1 MFKTKQVA
9 VIMSVYQSDRAE
21 FLVQAIESVLSQR
34 DIVDLYIYRD
44 GPVGDDL
51 QSILESYEMN
61 DSVQCF
67 YSENNLGLAFS
78 LNILIDRVVNS
89 KYEFIARMDS
99 DDICRDRRFLKQVG
113 FLSNNPDISVCGTFC
128 HEFGA
133 SYALDTKCLPTDH
146 QSLLNFSISRCPFIH
161 PSVMFR
167 SSIFKT
173 GVRYPV
179 DTALT
184 EDMALWFQLLQLGFK
199 FANLS
204 EPLLDY
210 RLTEDTVSRRKGG
223 DKAMSEFII
232 RFKYMFIL
240 KKVSLSNII
249 KIFSRLL
256 FHILPVSMLKLAY
269 KVFR

>member
-1 MFKTKQVA
+1 MFKTKQVS
-9 VIMSVYQSDRAE
+9 VIMSVYRSDKAE
-21 FLVQAIESVLSQR
+21 FIVQAIESVLAQR

-51 QSILESYEMN
+51 QSTLENYEMN

-67 YSENNLGLAFS
+67 YSEQNLGLAFA
-78 LNILIDRVVNS
+78 LNALIDSVVNS
-89 KYEFIARMDS
+89 EYEFIARMDS
-99 DDICRDRRFLKQVG
+99 DDICRDRRFLKQVE
-113 FLSNNPDISVCGTFC
+113 FLDNNPDISVCGTFC

-146 QSLLNFSISRCPFIH
+146 ESLLNFSIARCPFIH

-167 SSIFKT
+167 SSIFET

-179 DTALT
+179 DTTLT
-184 EDMALWFQLLQLGFK
+184 EDMALWFHLLQLGFK

-240 KKVSLSNII
+240 KRVSLSNII

-256 FHILPVSMLKLAY
+256 FHILPIPMLKLAY
-269 KVFR
+269 KAFR

>member
-1 MFKTKQVA
+1 MFKAKNVA
-9 VIMSVYQSDRAE
+9 VIMSVYRSDRAE
-21 FLVQAIESVLSQR
+21 FLVQAIESVLAQR
-34 DIVDLYIYRD
+34 DIVDLFIYRD

-51 QSILESYEMN
+51 QSTLESYETS
-61 DSVQCF
+61 DSVRCI
-67 YSENNLGLAFS
+67 YSENNLGLAFA
-78 LNILIDRVVNS
+78 LNVLIDEVLNS
-89 KYEFIARMDS
+89 NYDFIARMDS
-99 DDICRDRRFLKQVG
+99 DDICRDRRFLKQVE
-113 FLSNNPDISVCGTFC
+113 FLDNNPDISVCGTFC

-167 SSIFKT
+167 SSIFKR
-173 GVRYPV
+173 GIRYPV
-179 DTALT
+179 DTTLT
-184 EDMALWFQLLQLGFK
+184 EDMALWFHLLQLGFK

-210 RLTEDTVSRRKGG
+210 RLTEDTVSRRKGK

-240 KKVSLSNII
+240 KKVSLSNFL

-256 FHILPVSMLKLAY
+256 FHILPVSLLKLAY

>member
-9 VIMSVYQSDRAE
+9 VIMSVYRSDRAE

-44 GPVGDDL
+44 GLVGDDL
-51 QSILESYEMN
+51 QSILENYEIN
-61 DSVQCF
+61 DSVRCI
-67 YSENNLGLAFS
+67 YSEKNLGLAFA
-78 LNILIDRVVNS
+78 LNFLIDILVDG

-99 DDICRDRRFLKQVG
+99 DDICRDRRFLKQVR
-113 FLSNNPDISVCGTFC
+113 FLDNNPDISVCGTFC

-146 QSLLNFSISRCPFIH
+146 ESLLNFSIARCPFIH

-179 DTALT
+179 NTSLT
-184 EDMALWFQLLQLGFK
+184 EDMALWFHLLQLGFK

-210 RLTEDTVSRRKGG
+210 RLTEDTVIRRKGR

-240 KKVSLSNII
+240 KRVSLSNIT

-256 FHILPVSMLKLAY
+256 FHILPVPMLKLAY